1 MLIEEM
7 FLLQLYFRK
16 DETSSFGKHSAYHP
30 EIDSSTSK
38 KTTTI
43 CGQEPREQ
51 NSPCSQNGTLS
62 LSPSPFIHNST
73 SQLWL
78 SVNSFIQNR
87 SDCALLQ
94 VCYAAL

>member
-16 DETSSFGKHSAYHP
+16 DETSSLGKHSAYHP

-51 NSPCSQNGTLS
+51 NSHALRMGLCLS
-62 LSPSPFIHNST
+62 LPPLLFT
-73 SQLWL
+73 T
-78 SVNSFIQNR
+78 
-87 SDCALLQ
+87 ALANCGYL
-94 VCYAAL
+94 